1 MLAFFVW
8 ELLMLGIL
16 VALTVYMLAAKTTP
30 WHVYIS
36 VWVSWAFAL
45 FLVALAN
52 NSQKSSYSDYIY
64 IASRALTF
72 ENVCQVP
79 IDIHIVYLKRCI
91 AHFGNNTAA
100 QEEACSVIS

>member
-1 MLAFFVW
+1 MLIFFVW

-16 VALTVYMLAAKTTP
+16 VAITVYMLAAKTTP

-52 NSQKSSYSDYIY
+52 NSQKSSSSNIY
-64 IASRALTF
+64 
-72 ENVCQVP
+72 
-79 IDIHIVYLKRCI
+79 YM
-91 AHFGNNTAA
+91 
-100 QEEACSVIS
+100 